1 MMTVFFVDDEES
13 VLKSFQRLLKVFSSC
28 YLFRFF
34 SSGQAA
40 LDCELIPDVLVTDA
54 KMAGMS
60 GSELIDM
67 FRKRY
72 PRLVTVMLSGEA
84 EPEIHKNEDLDYFLE
99 KPCDVKDILSILSG
113 IGQ

>member
-13 VLKSFQRLLKVFSSC
+13 VLKSFQRLLKMYSSS

-40 LDCELIPDVLVTDA
+40 LDCDLIPDVLVTDA

-60 GSELIDM
+60 GSELIDR
-67 FRKRY
+67 FRMHY
-72 PRLVTVMLSGEA
+72 PRLITVMLSGEA
-84 EPEIHKNEDLDYFLE
+84 EPDIHSNDVIDHFLE
-99 KPCDVKDILSILSG
+99 KPCDVKEILSILSG
-113 IGQ
+113 IV